1 MIEKKA
7 YKLINQIQYYDWG
20 TKNENAFIPK
30 LLDLEIE
37 RDKPYAELWIG
48 AHPKAPSYLFINEQK
63 ISLIELIEK
72 YPDQILGKQVT
83 RKFNNKLPY
92 LLKIL
97 SSSQA
102 LSIQAHPNKELA
114 KKLHKKDPIN
124 YPDDNHK
131 PEIAIA
137 VDYLNAIVG
146 FKPVDE
152 FIKTCKNYNSLS
164 SLLESCKSN
173 KEGIIKEY
181 YSIII
186 NLSQTELVKII
197 DQLLNQIKNTKQKS
211 DEELVFIEQFE
222 KFGYDVGLIS
232 ILLFNYVQLKS
243 GEAIFTDAGIPH
255 AYIKGNIIECMANS
269 DNVVRAGLTPK
280 FKDVDTLL
288 DMMKFEGGKVTILSG
303 QKNNGERNYS
313 IPIDEFEISIIELE
327 AGETK
332 HFEDIGLVTGLLLE
346 GNLQI
351 NCESGIDKFK
361 KGESFII
368 PALIEKI
375 ELKSS
380 IKSKLVFV
388 TIPSSSTQ

>member
-102 LSIQAHPNKELA
+102 LSIQAHPDKELA

-152 FIKTCKNYNSLS
+152 FIKTIKNYNSFS

-181 YSIII
+181 YSIIM

-303 QKNNGERNYS
+303 QKNNGERKYS
-313 IPIDEFEISIIELE
+313 IPIDEFEICIIELK
-327 AGETK
+327 AGENK
-332 HFEDIGLVTGLLLE
+332 HFENIGLVTGLVLE
-346 GNLQI
+346 GDLQV
-351 NCESGIDKFK
+351 NCESAINNFN
-361 KGESFII
+361 KGESFIV
-368 PALIEKI
+368 PAITEKI
-375 ELKSS
+375 ELKS
-380 IKSKLVFV
+380 IEKSELVYV
-388 TIPSSSTQ
+388 TIPQSIT

>member
-303 QKNNGERNYS
+303 QKNNVERKYS
-313 IPIDEFEISIIELE
+313 IPIDEFEICIIELE

>member
-102 LSIQAHPNKELA
+102 LSIQAHPDKELA

-137 VDYLNAIVG
+137 VDYLNAIVR

-152 FIKTCKNYNSLS
+152 FIKTIKNYNSFS

-181 YSIII
+181 YSIIM

>member
-102 LSIQAHPNKELA
+102 LSIQAHPDKELA
-114 KKLHKKDPIN
+114 KELHKKDPIN

-152 FIKTCKNYNSLS
+152 FIKTIKNYNSLS
-164 SLLESCKSN
+164 SLLESYKSN

-181 YSIII
+181 YSIIM

-232 ILLFNYVQLKS
+232 ILLFNYVQLES